1 MFALLVLAAADF
13 LVVLDGLIVSVALPS
28 IQRDLGV
35 QPGRPAVGRERRSAG
50 LWWGSC
56 CWVDVPPT
64 WWGGGGCS
72 SPGWWCSPSG
82 RWRVAWPH
90 RRGCWW
96 PLGLAR
102 GSGAA
107 LTVPAALALLTATL
121 PRDRPV
127 TGPWPSG
134 RRCPRSGFP
143 PGPCSGAC

>member
-28 IQRDLGV
+28 IQRDLGFS
-35 QPGRPAVGRERRSAG
+35 QAG
-50 LWWGSC
+50 LQWVVNGDLLAFGGVLV

-72 SPGWWCSPSG
+72 SPGWWCSLSG

-102 GSGAA
+102 GSE
-107 LTVPAALALLTATL
+107 
-121 PRDRPV
+121 
-127 TGPWPSG
+127 
-134 RRCPRSGFP
+134 RR
-143 PGPCSGAC
+143 